1 MPEQHSARRAIPAYR
16 GLAGTAMKLWRDPPL
31 AEALDGIL
39 DSLRRD
45 GDYMR
50 RRAERQAEARQS
62 WVEGLSFRPA
72 SIQQADRPPP
82 SFGERVKES
91 IDKVCELRNLH
102 AEAALSEK
110 TARFLC
116 ACSAARGN
124 KLRLARMSYHTPD
137 FSYELTHQVG
147 AGAHS

>member
-1 MPEQHSARRAIPAYR
+1 MHIGTFLHAWWPRSFNTASSAVVGI
-16 GLAGTAMKLWRDPPL
+16 

-50 RRAERQAEARQS
+50 RRAERQAEARQG

-82 SFGERVKES
+82 SIGERVKES
-91 IDKVCELRNLH
+91 IDKACRIPLNPAGRIHVPSTVLLFVCGNF
-102 AEAALSEK
+102 
-110 TARFLC
+110 ARRSLY
-116 ACSAARGN
+116 R
-124 KLRLARMSYHTPD
+124 P
-137 FSYELTHQVG
+137 
-147 AGAHS
+147 

>member
-1 MPEQHSARRAIPAYR
+1 MRCSLCDKPERE
-16 GLAGTAMKLWRDPPL
+16 TDVFRDD

-50 RRAERQAEARQS
+50 RRAERQAEARQG

-82 SFGERVKES
+82 SLGERVKES
-91 IDKVCELRNLH
+91 IDKVCRRQCILLARTP
-102 AEAALSEK
+102 ATALSCYDTMAS
-110 TARFLC
+110 TAHLAESQV
-116 ACSAARGN
+116 ACDASCDVAGEHRPCLRSSCRPKHSA
-124 KLRLARMSYHTPD
+124 D
-137 FSYELTHQVG
+137 
-147 AGAHS
+147 AGAHC